1 MHVLDNAIWHALT
14 GPHATLA
21 EQGPHAA
28 RYQPDVSVFG
38 AVDDDAS
45 PEAWDELA
53 GLIGPGGGVVVSR
66 TDLNAPEGR
75 TIPEGW
81 STFRHMACRQMW
93 LLGELRPDPRTAAL
107 DAELDVVTLAA
118 RDVPDMLALVG
129 RTKPG
134 PFVTRTI
141 ELGTYIGV
149 REGGELVAMAGERM
163 HPTGFTEISAV
174 CTDESQRGRGLAAHL
189 VRVIV
194 AGIRGRSET
203 PFLHLTIENEPAYRL
218 YDALGFETRSLP
230 DVIGIRAPGQP

>member
-1 MHVLDNAIWHALT
+1 MHVLDNAIWHALA

-21 EQGPHAA
+21 EHAPHAA

-45 PEAWDELA
+45 PAAWDELS
-53 GLIGPGGGVVVSR
+53 GLVGPGGGVVVSR
-66 TDLNAPEGR
+66 TDLHAAGGT
-75 TIPEGW
+75 TIPESW
-81 STFRHMACRQMW
+81 SAFRPMACRQMW
-93 LLGELRPDPRTAAL
+93 LLGDLAPDPRTDALAA
-107 DAELDVVTLAA
+107 DLDVLTLGAS
-118 RDVPDMLALVG
+118 DVPDMLALVG

-141 ELGTYIGV
+141 DLGTYIGV

-189 VRVIV
+189 VRGIV
-194 AGIRGRSET
+194 AGIRERGET

-230 DVIGIRAPGQP
+230 DVIGIRAPG